1 MIEYILQNFN
11 WPTFLI
17 ALGFFVLV
25 SNIFSLIMAVIQ
37 KKRAERAVQKTEEQ
51 YNELR
56 AKLIGKQK
64 ELNTI
69 LGTKEQ
75 K

>member
-1 MIEYILQNFN
+1 MIDQLIQNFN

-25 SNIFSLIMAVIQ
+25 SNLWNLLWAVIQ
-37 KKRAERAVQKTEEQ
+37 KKRADNAVRIVEKKYDELCEQLKTKRH
-51 YNELR
+51 ELE
-56 AKLIGKQK
+56 ALIGNK
-64 ELNTI
+64 E
-69 LGTKEQ
+69 K

>member
-1 MIEYILQNFN
+1 MIDYLIQNFN

-25 SNIFSLIMAVIQ
+25 SNIFSLIMATIQ
-37 KKRAERAVQKTEEQ
+37 KKRADNAVKRTETQ

-56 AKLIGKQK
+56 GKLIAKQK

-69 LGTKEQ
+69 LGNKEQ